1 MLASDAPDAPLKAV
15 DFGLAVFFEPGELP
29 RRDLGFEG
37 TPWFMAPEVRGASFS
52 LSASSLRL
60 SIPPLPP
67 ARRSSAPRSA
77 PRRTSG
83 PRA

>member
-37 TPWFMAPEVRGASFS
+37 TPWFMAPEVRGERLLASFPDFFDS
-52 LSASSLRL
+52 LDLL
-60 SIPPLPP
+60 
-67 ARRSSAPRSA
+67 
-77 PRRTSG
+77 
-83 PRA
+83 